1 MHATF
6 YALFCNNLANG
17 SVQES
22 KWFVYPAGLHILP
35 DLCQFNAL
43 KLYLPAGRGGGQ
55 GIGFNPWIKYAKP
68 ITGVFCV
75 LNSDLLTF
83 ANKSCTCLVCSSKFD
98 LNSICN
104 FS

>member
-43 KLYLPAGRGGGQ
+43 KLYLPAGKGVGGGDREQ
-55 GIGFNPWIKYAKP
+55 GLTPGLFMQNQSQ
-68 ITGVFCV
+68 GVLCFK
-75 LNSDLLTF
+75 LRFTE
-83 ANKSCTCLVCSSKFD
+83 
-98 LNSICN
+98 ICK
-104 FS
+104 